1 MAQNT
6 FLKDLRL
13 EDLKQR
19 LEVLETMQV
28 GSLE

>member
-1 MAQNT
+1 MAQKT

-13 EDLKQR
+13 EDLKQG
-19 LEVLETMQV
+19 LEVLEAMQV